1 MTPRSIPN
9 SDEVRLWLG
18 DIVPAWTLLN
28 RGSFAELV
36 RPPSAGRSAVRLSS
50 DLSREDA
57 ARSVML
63 RNALI
68 ILEAAAE
75 SPGLKLTS
83 TGNLSRQ
90 VVAAMFDRLDWP
102 GLDRNVILQ
111 MHKVINEP
119 DLTPLYFVRNLLE
132 AAGLVRK
139 RKDHLVPS
147 PAGRKML
154 DEPTHIALQAS
165 LFETAFWRI
174 DLGYFSRGFLGSWP
188 QDHVGL
194 VLWSLSVAANDWTE
208 PERLI
213 RLCTIPV
220 DEILRRPYDIAQY
233 ALEGMILRPL
243 VAFGLV
249 EHREEPIPDQRFGT
263 RDFYRKSPFFDR
275 FLRFDVNLQTE
286 GAVRH

>member
-1 MTPRSIPN
+1 MVSRSIPD
-9 SDEVRLWLG
+9 SDEVRRWLG
-18 DIVPAWTLLN
+18 DIVPAWTLLD

-36 RPPSAGRSAVRLSS
+36 RPPSAGRSAIRLAN
-50 DLSREDA
+50 DLSREEA
-57 ARSVML
+57 ARSVLL

-68 ILEAAAE
+68 ILEAAAKP
-75 SPGLKLTS
+75 PGLKLTS

-119 DLTPLYFVRNLLE
+119 DFPPLYFVRNLLE
-132 AAGLVRK
+132 AASLVRK
-139 RKDHLVPS
+139 HRDHLVPS
-147 PAGRKML
+147 SAGRKVL
-154 DEPTHIALQAS
+154 DGSTLPSLQAA
-165 LFETAFWRI
+165 LFEAAFWRI

-194 VLWSLSVAANDWTE
+194 VLWSLSVAANNWTE
-208 PERLI
+208 PAQLV
-213 RLCTIPV
+213 RLCTIPI
-220 DEILRRPYDIAQY
+220 EEMLRRPHDIAQY

-249 EHREEPIPDQRFGT
+249 EHREDPIPGQRFGT
-263 RDFYRKSPFFDR
+263 KDFYRKSPFFDR
-275 FLRFDVNLQTE
+275 VLRFDVRMQTDD
-286 GAVRH
+286 AVRH

>member
-1 MTPRSIPN
+1 MSSRSLPD
-9 SDEVRLWLG
+9 SDEVRRWLG
-18 DIVPAWTLLN
+18 GIVPAWTLLEP
-28 RGSFAELV
+28 GSFTGLV
-36 RPPSAGRSAVRLSS
+36 RPPSAGRSAIRLAT
-50 DLSREDA
+50 DLSKEEA
-57 ARSVML
+57 TRSVML

-68 ILEAAAE
+68 ILEAAAK

-83 TGNLSRQ
+83 TGNTSRQ

-119 DLTPLYFVRNLLE
+119 DFPPLYFVRNLLE
-132 AAGLVRK
+132 AARLVRK
-139 RKDHLVPS
+139 HKGHLVLS
-147 PAGRKML
+147 PAGRKVL
-154 DEPTHIALQAS
+154 DGSTLPSLQAS

-194 VLWSLSVAANDWTE
+194 VLWSISVAANDWTE
-208 PERLI
+208 PARLV

-220 DEILRRPYDIAQY
+220 EEMLQRPYDIAQY

-249 EHREEPIPDQRFGT
+249 EHREDPIPGQRFGT
-263 RDFYRKSPFFDR
+263 RDFYRKSPLFDR
-275 FLRFDVNLQTE
+275 FMTFDVNLQIDD
-286 GAVRH
+286 AVRH